1 MTDSNTDASA
11 TATPEVT
18 TAMRFR
24 KAILTAAVMVAI
36 GWAIGVL

>member
-1 MTDSNTDASA
+1 MTDPHTEASA
-11 TATPEVT
+11 TATTEIT